1 MTDKIVNDIRKPSS
15 NWFRQKCLSNNN
27 NWKQII
33 LKKPPFVFCVL
44 IDGKKWLFLCDKDY
58 CKGWPTFFMSIFSI
72 GILTAVIGDLAA
84 HFGCYS
90 HIKDSITAITIV
102 ALGTSV
108 PGKSNLWQ
116 NYFFIITQVT
126 D

>member
-1 MTDKIVNDIRKPSS
+1 
-15 NWFRQKCLSNNN
+15 
-27 NWKQII
+27 
-33 LKKPPFVFCVL
+33 
-44 IDGKKWLFLCDKDY
+44 
-58 CKGWPTFFMSIFSI
+58 MSIFSI

-116 NYFFIITQVT
+116 NYFFIITQVQFLVQWQIFVT
-126 D
+126 NIILSSKTF